1 MPTFTCLADPE
12 QGHGYGAFYSD
23 SQGHLGCKAYIVTR
37 FPSKWEDN
45 CVFYKSASE
54 CEAAKNSLL
63 PLTTNHAFYDLNQ
76 YTQGM
81 KNLLN
86 TIINA
91 TAKPTPAPSTTAKTS
106 TLSPPPATPSSKAPS
121 TSTPP
126 ASSSSA
132 PKTPQPSSSNAPP
145 AVSPT
150 PSSPASTSSDNP
162 TPSPS
167 VVSPQTT
174 TAGSTSVP
182 SSTSSTTIAP
192 STTTERPTESPS
204 ANSTTDSPSYID
216 VSIPPSSQASTEWN
230 CIAQGPVYTPVRIN
244 AESGQFECL
253 ATDTS
258 DSDSDCYHLED
269 YSKCTIW
276 LQEQETCLAS
286 NSCLQGV
293 HVKIVQGV
301 TATTTSSAY
310 STPST
315 TVGTT
320 LDVPGSPGNSSSA
333 PLVTIVLGVVCAALA
348 IAAILGFV
356 LWRRRQR
363 QDEQFTP
370 KNSPMLLM
378 TEKGIVLKQMADLED
393 ATAVVTLRASPMPSR
408 STISSQGASQ
418 PLDMGEL
425 SLWRLDNSKLTKTK
439 VLSVGTTGTV
449 SLGLYKGHQAVAIK
463 QLLPHQS
470 DEIAQGFID
479 EIKRMTKLE
488 SPYILAMV
496 GCCWV
501 RPREIELV
509 TEYMENGDLRQ
520 FLDKTAPIHYSWKD
534 KRSCIA
540 NLTQGL
546 VYLHS
551 MDIIHR
557 DLKSRNVLLDA
568 KLHAKLADF
577 GVCREIT
584 METMT
589 CGLGSFRWTAPEIL
603 QGKRSS
609 QAADIYALGMIV
621 WELDS
626 HQPPY
631 ATQQKALH
639 ITDVVVMSKIT
650 RGELSPEFTPS
661 CPRHVVSFVHQC
673 IAQDPDMRPTALD
686 LASLLLEQESVSL

>member
-12 QGHGYGAFYSD
+12 QGRGYGAFYSD
-23 SQGHLGCKAYIVTR
+23 GQGHLGCKAYIIAL
-37 FPSKWEDN
+37 FPPKWEDY

-54 CEAAKNSLL
+54 CEAGKNSLL

-86 TIINA
+86 TIINP
-91 TAKPTPAPSTTAKTS
+91 TTKPTPAPSTTAKTS
-106 TLSPPPATPSSKAPS
+106 APSLATPSSKAPS
-121 TSTPP
+121 TPSPP

-145 AVSPT
+145 AVSP
-150 PSSPASTSSDNP
+150 PSSSPTSTSSGKP
-162 TPSPS
+162 PPSPS
-167 VVSPQTT
+167 VVSPQT

-192 STTTERPTESPS
+192 STTTESPTESPPD
-204 ANSTTDSPSYID
+204 NSTTVSPSYID
-216 VSIPPSSQASTEWN
+216 VSIPPSSQASTEWY
-230 CIAQGPVYTPVRIN
+230 CIAQGPMYTPVRIN

-253 ATDTS
+253 ATET
-258 DSDSDCYHLED
+258 SDSDCYHLDD

-276 LQEQETCLAS
+276 LKEQETCLAS

-315 TVGTT
+315 TLGTS
-320 LDVPGSPGNSSSA
+320 LDVPGSPGNSSSS

-363 QDEQFTP
+363 QDDDEQFTP

-378 TEKGIVLKQMADLED
+378 TEKGIVLKQLADLED
-393 ATAVVTLRASPMPSR
+393 ATAVGGAVPASPMPSR

-418 PLDMGEL
+418 PLDMGDL
-425 SLWRLDNSKLTKTK
+425 SLWRLDNAKLTKTK

-463 QLLPHQS
+463 QLFPHQS

-520 FLDKTAPIHYSWKD
+520 YLDKTTPINYPWKA
-534 KRSCIA
+534 KRSCIS

-577 GVCREIT
+577 GVCRDMT

-603 QGKRSS
+603 QGKRYS

-650 RGELSPEFTPS
+650 KGELSPEFTPS

-673 IAQDPDMRPTALD
+673 IAQDPDQRPTALD